1 MCSPTSQRPRRQD
14 SLHQRSHRWRHWPRG
29 IVRGPAGSLLQ
40 TCRPTGWEMY
50 YGERKSVTSLP
61 ARRCCLFM
69 HEFYKDTV
77 RKSKRMV
84 SCTFKT
90 FAVNG
95 SPKDDGTIEEAFY
108 LSLRG
113 TRRENHATFDMLRVP
128 DAASRHAVVISGL
141 HHRFHHTS
149 LINWM
154 PEPAAN
160 RGDNARR
167 LD

>member
-1 MCSPTSQRPRRQD
+1 
-14 SLHQRSHRWRHWPRG
+14 
-29 IVRGPAGSLLQ
+29 
-40 TCRPTGWEMY
+40 MY
-50 YGERKSVTSLP
+50 YGERERVASLP
-61 ARRCCLFM
+61 ACRCRLFM

-84 SCTFKT
+84 SRTFKT

-108 LSLRG
+108 LSLQG
-113 TRRENHATFDMLRVP
+113 TRRGNYATFDIVRVP
-128 DAASRHAVVISGL
+128 DAVSRQAVVISGL
-141 HHRFHHTS
+141 HHRFHRTS

-160 RGDNARR
+160 RGNNARR